1 MKMTPQEISIISDWN
16 KKIIK
21 PVRLTLKIS
30 DSGQGREMKS
40 FCDNL
45 SSILSKVEIYQEKA
59 DENDMPAI
67 MVNDQLIYHA
77 VPLGP
82 ELQPFLEA
90 LLQRNRLT
98 GSITAKLKSI
108 TSPTVIRLFIAPNCP
123 RCPAV
128 VSQIVPLSEA
138 NHRIKV
144 TIIDGTMFHEI
155 AEKENVRSAPTVIF
169 ENFRWTGEV
178 KIHEIVDI
186 ITDRNPSNLG
196 SETLKGIIHE
206 GEASRVARMMLDN
219 KKIVPA
225 FIDLLVHE
233 KWPVRLGA
241 MVVVEEIIEND
252 PRLASELIDPV
263 QERFNSLD
271 DQVKGDMIY
280 IFGEAG
286 TPEIIA
292 KLKMMLEGSPT
303 DEIRTVVLEAVECIK
318 IRHGLS

>member
-1 MKMTPQEISIISDWN
+1 MNITPQEINIISDWN
-16 KKIIK
+16 KKIIN
-21 PVRLTLKIS
+21 PTRLTLKFS
-30 DSGQGREMKS
+30 NSRQGREMKS

-45 SSILSKVEIYQEKA
+45 SSILSKVEVYQEKA

-90 LLQRNRLT
+90 MLQRGQLT

-108 TSPTVIRLFIAPNCP
+108 TFPTVIRLYIAPNCP

-128 VSQIVPLSEA
+128 VSRIIPLSEA
-138 NHRIKV
+138 NHQIKLY
-144 TIIDGTMFHEI
+144 IIDGTMFHEL
-155 AEKENVRSAPTVIF
+155 AEKENVQSAPTVIF

-178 KIHEIVDI
+178 KIHELVDI
-186 ITDRNPSNLG
+186 ITDRDPSNLS
-196 SETLKGIIHE
+196 SETLKNIIHE
-206 GEASRVARMMLDN
+206 GEASRVAKMMLDN
-219 KKIVPA
+219 KKIYPA

-252 PRLASELIDPV
+252 PKLASEMIDPV
-263 QERFNSLD
+263 LERFNSLN
-271 DQVKGDMIY
+271 DQIKGDMIY

-286 TPEIIA
+286 TPETIA
-292 KLKMMLEGSPT
+292 KLTIMLEGSPT
-303 DEIRTVVLEAVECIK
+303 DEIRTVALEAIECIK